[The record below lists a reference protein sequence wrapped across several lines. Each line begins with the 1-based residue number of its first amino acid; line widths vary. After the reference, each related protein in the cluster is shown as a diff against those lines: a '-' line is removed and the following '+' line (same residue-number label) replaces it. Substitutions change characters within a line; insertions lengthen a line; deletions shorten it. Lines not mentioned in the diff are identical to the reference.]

1 MKPKEAAK
9 AATVNYDTARKWKQA
24 YDKDPEKNIPL
35 KKTIRIPNRPV
46 SQLNKSHKEHL
57 IIFFDENL
65 RAFIQDAVDG
75 LTKSFAG
82 LEIKKVES
90 SRVYEGRL

>member
-1 MKPKEAAK
+1 MKEAPSKKERATQYNIYTDEDRRRYFYFMSEKLMKPKEAAK
-9 AATVNYDTARKWKQA
+9 AANVNHDTARKWKQA

-65 RAFIQDAVDG
+65 
-75 LTKSFAG
+75 
-82 LEIKKVES
+82 
-90 SRVYEGRL
+90 